1 LNIDNI
7 CNIINLNIVLNGGAQ
22 VRNKSDQRSTK
33 EKIIQAVMS
42 IISEEGVLG
51 ITTRKIAARAGANI
65 AAINYHFGSKDALIT
80 EALRYFTVQLMGTF
94 RILQEEKEEPE
105 VLLSKFI
112 KGYTSVICEYTDIV
126 KYMMS
131 QLIMNKPLEGH
142 AEYAFFIQSEG
153 IELIKQVIARIRP
166 GSDDRILSLMA
177 LNLVSGLTM
186 PFIMGDSIRELMSL
200 DLLSKEIQDNYA
212 ELLIDNIRK
221 S

>member
-1 LNIDNI
+1 M
-7 CNIINLNIVLNGGAQ
+7 
-22 VRNKSDQRSTK
+22 RNTSDLHSTK
-33 EKIIQAVMS
+33 ERIMQTVMN
-42 IISEEGVLG
+42 IISEEGVHG

-80 EALRYFTVQLMGTF
+80 EALRYITVQLMGTF

-112 KGYTSVICEYTDIV
+112 KSYIRVICEYTDII
-126 KYMMS
+126 KYMIS
-131 QLIMNKPLEGH
+131 QSIMNKPLEGH

-166 GSDDRILSLMA
+166 GADDRILPLMA
-177 LNLVSGLTM
+177 LNLMSGLTM
-186 PFIMGDSIRELMSL
+186 PLVMGDSIRKFMNLDLMSK
-200 DLLSKEIQDNYA
+200 DVQYNYV
-212 ELLIDNIRK
+212 ELLLDNIKK